1 MHFSL
6 RADGSTDERHEASG
20 PASTLQRKSSFRKNK
35 VKRKKIKLKILIG
48 EDKVKI
54 DHISWGNK
62 EKLTIFLEGK
72 KWKKL
77 IIFQMIDF
85 KDKIN
90 RILVETR

>member
-6 RADGSTDERHEASG
+6 RADGPTGERHEASG

-35 VKRKKIKLKILIG
+35 VKIKTDHTYLGKTRLKLTIFHR
-48 EDKVKI
+48 E
-54 DHISWGNK
+54 S
-62 EKLTIFLEGK
+62 EKLTIFLDGK

-85 KDKIN
+85 KNEIK
-90 RILVETR
+90 RI